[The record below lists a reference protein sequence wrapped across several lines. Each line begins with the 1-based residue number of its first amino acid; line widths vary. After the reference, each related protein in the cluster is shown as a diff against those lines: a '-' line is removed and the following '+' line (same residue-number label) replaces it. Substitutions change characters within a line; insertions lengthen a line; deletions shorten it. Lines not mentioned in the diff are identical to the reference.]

1 MDNYAVKLFESLQ
14 KLKVTDEN
22 KAEVEKIKQDIRK
35 KDFKKALD
43 RIEKIKNSNVE
54 KKNKDSNTLYK
65 NAADVPD
72 EDFFTNDEVKE
83 EANTESQK
91 EDNKEDGY
99 NNDENYDDNYGNDYD
114 EFSEDPLFKKLKAYN
129 DEEDNYSEETERYD
143 TDNFSDDDESSEV
156 SVKDTED
163 DSNYKKE
170 KKKNKSDIQNN
181 NEKSENEANEIND
194 DEESSNVAENEDK
207 DVDTEESEEE
217 KDDEENENSNNA
229 DEINNI
235 EDNEEEIQEE
245 EDTTGIYPKQLKNET
260 LEHIYL
266 GLLLTNPKLIAKY
279 YVTKKQCY
287 FEDDKCTEIYKSVL
301 FTEGSKYTP
310 EIAKDGFNLP
320 KYNNEIRELKDDL
333 MAEYM
338 DSNYSIEETYI
349 ELKKLFTLRKSYLE
363 NPIKENQDK
372 IVEIINYVLY
382 KSMSVEEVESAVNQV
397 TVTGKF
403 KQAVLNKDLTS
414 FLEMGDNTLTNGLEF
429 PFPILSGVFKGLRK
443 GETMAF
449 AMPSNSGKSRFTIN
463 LAAYTAFVHKKKVL
477 IISNEMSEDKMKL
490 CLITTIINNP
500 EIQKLHGQEISKTE
514 GELLEFK
521 FRPDDT
527 KKVKVD
533 EDGFAVKEEN
543 ESQEDF
549 VKRLT
554 KISTEFNKTIKA
566 VEWANKEINNS
577 IYFINIT
584 DHTNDELKKVIMNFY
599 YKEKIEYVFYDTL
612 KTDTANIGKG
622 EEIKKTA
629 TILSNLAQNF
639 NMFIYSTLQLTESTT
654 LPINLDVN
662 DLAVSR
668 TVKEVLDTLCL
679 IKQINKETYDDYE
692 YSLKEVDTKYFNLKK
707 YTDPDVRYYACVVD
721 KNRAGAKPKVLFRLN
736 LAYNRWEELGYLRMK
751 QQVK

>member
-54 KKNKDSNTLYK
+54 KKNKELYK

-72 EDFFTNDEVKE
+72 DDFFTNDEVKE

-114 EFSEDPLFKKLKAYN
+114 DYDEFSEDPLFKKLKAYN
-129 DEEDNYSEETERYD
+129 DEEDSYSEETERYD
-143 TDNFSDDDESSEV
+143 TDNFIDDDESSEV
-156 SVKDTED
+156 NVKDTED

-170 KKKNKSDIQNN
+170 KKKNKLDIQNN

-217 KDDEENENSNNA
+217 KDDEENENSNNE
-229 DEINNI
+229 DEINTI

-301 FTEGSKYTP
+301 FTDAGDYASEV
-310 EIAKDGFNLP
+310 AKEGFNFP
-320 KYNNEIRELKDDL
+320 KETEESYKLKMSLKRE
-333 MAEYM
+333 MAESDYQM
-338 DSNYSIEETYI
+338 EDIYI
-349 ELKKLFTLRKSYLE
+349 ELKKLFILRKNYLE
-363 NPIKENQDK
+363 MPIKEIQEK
-372 IVEIINYVLY
+372 IVEIIDYKLY
-382 KSMSVEEVESAVNQV
+382 SEMSPEEVISAIKQVND
-397 TVTGKF
+397 TEKF
-403 KQAVLNKDLTS
+403 KRAILNKGLS
-414 FLEMGDNTLTNGLEF
+414 AFLKLGDNNLTNGLDL
-429 PFPILSGVFKGLRK
+429 PFPILTSVFKGIRK

-449 AMPSNSGKSRFTIN
+449 AMPSNTGKSRFTIQV
-463 LAAYTAFVHKKKVL
+463 AAYTAFVHKKKVL
-477 IISNEMSEDKMKL
+477 IISNEMSEEKMRL
-490 CLITTIINNP
+490 CLITTILNNP
-500 EIQKLHGQEISKTE
+500 EIQKLHGQKISKTE

-521 FRPDDT
+521 FRPDDP
-527 KKVKVD
+527 KKVEVD
-533 EDGFAVKEEN
+533 EDGFVVRKEKETQ
-543 ESQEDF
+543 SQF
-549 VKRLT
+549 AKRLSE
-554 KISTEFNKTIKA
+554 ISTEFNKTIA
-566 VEWANKEINNS
+566 VTDWVNKEINNS

-584 DHTNDELKKVIMNFY
+584 DHTNDEIRKVIMNYY

-612 KTDTANIGKG
+612 KTDTANIGVG
-622 EEIKKTA
+622 EELKKTA

-639 NMFIYSTLQLTESTT
+639 NIFICSTLQLAESATQ
-654 LPINLDVN
+654 PINLNVN

-679 IKQINKETYDDYE
+679 IKQINRENLKDYE
-692 YSLKEVDTKYFNLKK
+692 YSLEEVDTKFFEIENVK
-707 YTDPDVRYYACVVD
+707 DPDVRYYACVVD
-721 KNRAGAKPKVLFRLN
+721 KNRAGAKPKLLFRVN
-736 LAYNRWEELGYLRMK
+736 LAYNSWEELGYLKLK
-751 QQVK
+751 QD